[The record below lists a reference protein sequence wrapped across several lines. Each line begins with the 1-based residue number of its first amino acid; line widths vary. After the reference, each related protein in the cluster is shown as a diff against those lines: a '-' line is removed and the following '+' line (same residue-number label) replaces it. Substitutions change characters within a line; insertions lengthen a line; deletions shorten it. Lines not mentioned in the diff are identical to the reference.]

1 MAWRGKAKSGRRS
14 CGKVGTVKTAP
25 DFTHNHSGRSAKRK
39 DTLRDQQDFFYGE
52 KTRASQREGKEDEK
66 NGMAGAFFSIGFA
79 LLTSFT
85 ENRRFPVL
93 KSRVAKPE
101 SDLKIPPISGGSL
114 PRALS
119 DFTPCIPRYT
129 VTDSL
134 TLLPVELAGLSH
146 RLPVYPYP
154 V

>member
-1 MAWRGKAKSGRRS
+1 MSNSFTTIDQHERSHGKM
-14 CGKVGTVKTAP
+14 
-25 DFTHNHSGRSAKRK
+25 RSAPNKYFLCFGGAEKRRK
-39 DTLRDQQDFFYGE
+39 GR
-52 KTRASQREGKEDEK
+52 QR
-66 NGMAGAFFSIGFA
+66 NGTAGAFSKGSA
-79 LLTSFT
+79 LLTSIT
-85 ENRRFPVL
+85 ENRCFPVL

>member
-1 MAWRGKAKSGRRS
+1 M
-14 CGKVGTVKTAP
+14 VGA
-25 DFTHNHSGRSAKRK
+25 
-39 DTLRDQQDFFYGE
+39 
-52 KTRASQREGKEDEK
+52 
-66 NGMAGAFFSIGFA
+66 FSIGSA
-79 LLTSFT
+79 LLTNFT

-93 KSRVAKPE
+93 KSEVAKPE

-119 DFTPCIPRYT
+119 DFAPCIPRYT

>member
-1 MAWRGKAKSGRRS
+1 MARQ
-14 CGKVGTVKTAP
+14 V
-25 DFTHNHSGRSAKRK
+25 
-39 DTLRDQQDFFYGE
+39 L
-52 KTRASQREGKEDEK
+52 
-66 NGMAGAFFSIGFA
+66 FSIGFA

-85 ENRRFPVL
+85 ENKHFPVL
-93 KSRVAKPE
+93 KSEVAKPE

-119 DFTPCIPRYT
+119 DFTPCISRYT
-129 VTDSL
+129 FTDWL

-146 RLPVYPYP
+146 RLPVYAYP

>member
-1 MAWRGKAKSGRRS
+1 MGLAQP
-14 CGKVGTVKTAP
+14 V
-25 DFTHNHSGRSAKRK
+25 
-39 DTLRDQQDFFYGE
+39 L
-52 KTRASQREGKEDEK
+52 
-66 NGMAGAFFSIGFA
+66 FSKGFA

-119 DFTPCIPRYT
+119 DFTPCITRYT
-129 VTDSL
+129 VTDSR

-146 RLPVYPYP
+146 RLPVYPFP

>member
-1 MAWRGKAKSGRRS
+1 MGKRQKQTKGKAK
-14 CGKVGTVKTAP
+14 
-25 DFTHNHSGRSAKRK
+25 
-39 DTLRDQQDFFYGE
+39 
-52 KTRASQREGKEDEK
+52 KTR
-66 NGMAGAFFSIGFA
+66 GAAQQVLFSIGFA
-79 LLTSFT
+79 LLTNFT
-85 ENRRFPVL
+85 ENRCFPVL

-146 RLPVYPYP
+146 RLPVYPFP

>member
-1 MAWRGKAKSGRRS
+1 M
-14 CGKVGTVKTAP
+14 
-25 DFTHNHSGRSAKRK
+25 RSAPNK
-39 DTLRDQQDFFYGE
+39 FFFDVLE
-52 KTRASQREGKEDEK
+52 KPRSGVREDG
-66 NGMAGAFFSIGFA
+66 GMAQPMLFSKGFA

-146 RLPVYPYP
+146 RLPVYPFP

>member
-1 MAWRGKAKSGRRS
+1 M
-14 CGKVGTVKTAP
+14 
-25 DFTHNHSGRSAKRK
+25 RSAPNKFFFDVLEEPRTGVRQDEGTARK
-39 DTLRDQQDFFYGE
+39 VL
-52 KTRASQREGKEDEK
+52 
-66 NGMAGAFFSIGFA
+66 FSKGSA
-79 LLTSFT
+79 LLTSIT
-85 ENRRFPVL
+85 ENRCFPVL

-146 RLPVYPYP
+146 RLPVYPFP

>member
-1 MAWRGKAKSGRRS
+1 MRSAPNKFFLCFGKAEKGR
-14 CGKVGTVKTAP
+14 
-25 DFTHNHSGRSAKRK
+25 
-39 DTLRDQQDFFYGE
+39 
-52 KTRASQREGKEDEK
+52 KERRGH
-66 NGMAGAFFSIGFA
+66 GMAGAFFQRLRPPDELHRKQA
-79 LLTSFT
+79 
-85 ENRRFPVL
+85 FPVL